1 MRKKQGSREKI
12 CKAALR
18 LFTEKGI
25 KATTTKQIAR
35 KAGVAEGTIYIY
47 FSSKDRLAYELFLEH
62 MNHFRELLSNS
73 VSNITEAARTEV
85 PYPPNNKLIETFYRF
100 ASEDPLIYSYIII
113 GHHTELKKMSA
124 PKPKDIFVDTIK
136 KGIEE
141 GIFRKTDPNL
151 SAAYIIGMITRSI
164 IFYKNGLLKCSYGE
178 LIEETENCS
187 ERLLSEKT
195 V

>member
-47 FSSKDRLAYELFLEH
+47 FSSKDQLAYELFLEH

-73 VSNITEAARTEV
+73 VSNITEPA
-85 PYPPNNKLIETFYRF
+85 NCLNKLIETFYRF

-124 PKPKDIFVDTIK
+124 PKPKDIFVDIIK